1 MFSAAPG
8 WGQDRVPTTQ
18 QIQRNLELANRR
30 LSIRSRHPRR
40 PDPSHTLSFR
50 LMWLF
55 GFQRG
60 IRPALNQLEE
70 NEGASR
76 LSYRQP
82 TLVNLTKFTYY

>member
-1 MFSAAPG
+1 
-8 WGQDRVPTTQ
+8 
-18 QIQRNLELANRR
+18 
-30 LSIRSRHPRR
+30 
-40 PDPSHTLSFR
+40 
-50 LMWLF
+50 MWLF